1 MKKLLL
7 LLELTR
13 GEEIDLSYNL
23 LLVDDEKPI
32 REKLINNTDWK
43 NEGYQIFSA
52 SNGEQALKIMK
63 EKRIDIL
70 VTDIQMP
77 KLSGMNLIEKA
88 RKNSEHLKVI
98 VISGFAEFEY
108 AQKSIRFGV
117 NDYLLKPFRSE
128 KLLEVVNKAR
138 EEMIKEKN
146 NEQRLAVLR
155 GEISNYINEN
165 KLNTIYNWL
174 IDDQFFQH
182 QSLIMDR
189 IDLNAVLKRGSKD
202 DVLET
207 VNNII
212 EELKNADLN
221 KEKLYVVLNN
231 LILESFKIIK
241 DLDYKAEDLMNII
254 DKERMENIN
263 YDNLKEIELMLKEFL
278 LRLHDLISFNP
289 GDKNAEIISQ
299 MKEYIAANY
308 QDGITLSEMA
318 RKFNLSSGHLSNL
331 FHEETGE
338 SFSEYLNVI
347 RLNKAKELLK
357 TTDHKIYQ
365 IADQLGFNDA
375 YYFSSW
381 FKKQV
386 GASPT
391 TYRDNINLL

>member
-1 MKKLLL
+1 MV
-7 LLELTR
+7 
-13 GEEIDLSYNL
+13 YNL

-43 NEGYQIFSA
+43 GNNYQVFA
-52 SNGEQALKIMK
+52 AADGAEALEIIKN
-63 EKRIDIL
+63 RGIDIL

-88 RKNSEHLKVI
+88 RENSSLLKVI

-108 AQKSIRFGV
+108 AQKSIRYGV

-138 EEMIKEKN
+138 DELIKEKN
-146 NEQRLAVLR
+146 NEQRLALLR
-155 GEISNYINEN
+155 AEMSSYINEN
-165 KLNTIYNWL
+165 KLNSSYNWL

-189 IDLNAVLKRGSKD
+189 IDLNAVLKRGSRD
-202 DVLET
+202 DILKT
-207 VNNII
+207 VNKII
-212 EELKNADLN
+212 DELESVDLN
-221 KEKLYVVLNN
+221 REKLYVVLNN

-241 DLDYKAEDLMNII
+241 DLDYRVEDLLEII
-254 DKERMENIN
+254 NKEKIEKIN
-263 YDNLKEIELMLKEFL
+263 SENLKEIEIILKEFL

-289 GDKNAEIISQ
+289 DDKNQQIINE

-338 SFSEYLNVI
+338 SFSDYLNMI

-357 TTDHKIYQ
+357 TTDDKIYQ

-381 FKKQV
+381 FKKLV

>member
-1 MKKLLL
+1 LIK
-7 LLELTR
+7 
-13 GEEIDLSYNL
+13 EEVNNLVYNL

-43 NEGYQIFSA
+43 GNNYQVFA
-52 SNGEQALKIMK
+52 AADGAEALEIIKN
-63 EKRIDIL
+63 RGIDIL

-88 RKNSEHLKVI
+88 RENSSLLKVI

-108 AQKSIRFGV
+108 AQKSIRYGV
-117 NDYLLKPFRSE
+117 NEYLLKPFRSE

-138 EEMIKEKN
+138 DELIKEKN
-146 NEQRLAVLR
+146 NEQRLASLR
-155 GEISNYINEN
+155 AEMSSYINEN
-165 KLNTIYNWL
+165 KLNSSYNWL

-189 IDLNAVLKRGSKD
+189 IDLNAVLKRGSRD
-202 DVLET
+202 DILKT
-207 VNNII
+207 VNKII
-212 EELKNADLN
+212 DELESVDLN
-221 KEKLYVVLNN
+221 REKLYVVLNN

-241 DLDYKAEDLMNII
+241 DLDYRVEDLLEII
-254 DKERMENIN
+254 NKEKIEKIN
-263 YDNLKEIELMLKEFL
+263 SENLKEIEIILKEFL

-289 GDKNAEIISQ
+289 DDKNQQIINE

-338 SFSEYLNVI
+338 SFSDYLNMI

-357 TTDHKIYQ
+357 TTDDKIYQ

-381 FKKQV
+381 FKKLV

>member
-1 MKKLLL
+1 LV
-7 LLELTR
+7 
-13 GEEIDLSYNL
+13 YNL

-43 NEGYQIFSA
+43 GNNYQVFA
-52 SNGEQALKIMK
+52 AADGAEALEIIKN
-63 EKRIDIL
+63 RGIDIL

-88 RKNSEHLKVI
+88 RKNSSHLKVI

-117 NDYLLKPFRSE
+117 NEYLLKPFRSK

-138 EEMIKEKN
+138 DELIKEKN
-146 NEQRLAVLR
+146 NEQRLASLR
-155 GEISNYINEN
+155 AEMSSYINEN
-165 KLNTIYNWL
+165 KLNSSYNWL

-189 IDLNAVLKRGSKD
+189 IDLNAVLKRGSRD
-202 DVLET
+202 DILKT
-207 VNNII
+207 VNKII
-212 EELKNADLN
+212 DELESVDLN
-221 KEKLYVVLNN
+221 REKLYVVLNN

-241 DLDYKAEDLMNII
+241 DLDYRVEDLLEII
-254 DKERMENIN
+254 NKEKIEKIN
-263 YDNLKEIELMLKEFL
+263 SENLKEIEIILKEFL

-289 GDKNAEIISQ
+289 DDKNQQIINE

-338 SFSEYLNVI
+338 SFSDYLNMI

-357 TTDHKIYQ
+357 TTDDKIYQ

-381 FKKQV
+381 FKKLV

>member
-1 MKKLLL
+1 LIK
-7 LLELTR
+7 
-13 GEEIDLSYNL
+13 EEVNNLVYNL

-43 NEGYQIFSA
+43 GNNYQVFA
-52 SNGEQALKIMK
+52 AADGAEALEIIKN
-63 EKRIDIL
+63 RGIDIL

-88 RKNSEHLKVI
+88 RENSSLLKVI

-108 AQKSIRFGV
+108 AQKSIRYGV

-138 EEMIKEKN
+138 DELIKEKN
-146 NEQRLAVLR
+146 NEQRLALLR
-155 GEISNYINEN
+155 AEMSSYINEN
-165 KLNTIYNWL
+165 KLNSSYNWL

-189 IDLNAVLKRGSKD
+189 IDLNAVLKRGSRD
-202 DVLET
+202 DILKT
-207 VNNII
+207 VNKII
-212 EELKNADLN
+212 DELESVDLN
-221 KEKLYVVLNN
+221 REKLYVVLNN

-241 DLDYKAEDLMNII
+241 DLDYRVEDLLEII
-254 DKERMENIN
+254 NKERIEKIN
-263 YDNLKEIELMLKEFL
+263 SENLKEIEIILKEFL

-289 GDKNAEIISQ
+289 DDKNQQIINE

-338 SFSEYLNVI
+338 SFSDYLNMI

-357 TTDHKIYQ
+357 TTDDKIYQ

-381 FKKQV
+381 FKKLV